1 MAEFALDVRDLV
13 IRQGAFCLGPISF
26 QIPAGAHALLIGPTG
41 AGKTTLIEVFAGLRP
56 AQSGAI
62 DSFGVNLVPF
72 PPGDRGLGYV
82 PQDAVLFPT
91 LTVRENLGFGLAIRK
106 TERSIQTQ
114 RIGELAGR
122 LKLTA
127 ILDRKAVGL
136 SGGEAQRVSLGRA
149 LAFRPKLLLLD
160 EPMSAIDDDTKEAVL
175 DVLESESTSVLHVSH
190 DRPEV
195 ERLADLVYKLQLGP
209 SQPHLVRVR

>member
-136 SGGEAQRVSLGRA
+136 SGGKPSAYRSVEHWRSGR
-149 LAFRPKLLLLD
+149 
-160 EPMSAIDDDTKEAVL
+160 SCCC
-175 DVLESESTSVLHVSH
+175 STN
-190 DRPEV
+190 R
-195 ERLADLVYKLQLGP
+195 
-209 SQPHLVRVR
+209 